1 MLLSISDARGRRH
14 GSLLSLAE
22 YRRVS
27 LSVFI
32 RKKAPE
38 IAIVQWFLDSKG
50 LINLATG
57 PLIQM
62 DSQTFRNIGFDLVRR
77 HLSDYL
83 LLRLPEENAKPVFR
97 PGDAKKVMKGGRALE
112 IHRLKSGE
120 VLFSPQVIQKYSLV
134 HLRRV
139 GKDSDI
145 TIARG
150 SAPEVFWKAFEA
162 A

>member
-1 MLLSISDARGRRH
+1 MSLSI
-14 GSLLSLAE
+14 
-22 YRRVS
+22 
-27 LSVFI
+27 FI

-62 DSQTFRNIGFDLVRR
+62 ESQTFRNIGFDLVRR

-83 LLRLPEENAKPVFR
+83 LLRLPEENVKPVFR

-112 IHRLKSGE
+112 IHRLNCGE
-120 VLFSPQVIQKYSLV
+120 ILFSPQVIQKYSLV
-134 HLRRV
+134 HVRRV

-145 TIARG
+145 TIARDPT
-150 SAPEVFWKAFEA
+150 PEVFWKAFDA
-162 A
+162 ALGVCEPDEIVV

>member
-1 MLLSISDARGRRH
+1 MSLSI
-14 GSLLSLAE
+14 
-22 YRRVS
+22 
-27 LSVFI
+27 FI

-38 IAIVQWFLDSKG
+38 IAIVQWFLNGKG

-62 DSQTFRNIGFDLVRR
+62 ESQTFRNIGFDLVRR

-97 PGDAKKVMKGGRALE
+97 PGDAKKVMKGSRVLE
-112 IHRLKSGE
+112 IHRLECGE
-120 VLFSPQVIQKYSLV
+120 ILFSPQVIQKYSLV

-139 GKDSDI
+139 GKHCDI
-145 TIARG
+145 TIARD
-150 SAPEVFWKAFEA
+150 SAPEVFWKAFDA
-162 A
+162 ALDACEPDDVVL